1 MLGSKVTLRK
11 KNSRYVKSGQHIGH
25 HFPSNTLGHFQSSSV
40 PTFPLKQR
48 GMKGRK
54 GQSGKWGSKHYEL
67 STQTMPSATA
77 FGLSCS
83 SASLFWPRPEL
94 CHLFSFLHGRSMY
107 IQVIYVRTNGHICVC
122 LFIIEVFFF
131 FFFFIIWK
139 SKDQSHSKPPGSLPV
154 LSEGSRRKFPREAVA
169 ESDTT
174 EWLRWTELERL

>member
-1 MLGSKVTLRK
+1 MGGDSEVKKKGNRLGERGSVGEGGSREIQEGNTCKEVKQMLGSKVTLRK

-107 IQVIYVRTNGHICVC
+107 IQVVYVRTNGHICVC

-131 FFFFIIWK
+131 FFYNLEK
-139 SKDQSHSKPPGSLPV
+139 QR
-154 LSEGSRRKFPREAVA
+154 SES
-169 ESDTT
+169 
-174 EWLRWTELERL
+174 